1 MLKNC
6 IKNLF
11 GLATIFLILGTI
23 TMPKV
28 SAYACPT
35 HTKILKHAMTILS
48 NDNRTDIYD
57 FFKNSPYYSNLMAGT
72 IEPDINES
80 NPGAHY
86 YIYSESSSAVGNYYK
101 NAKGNYSRS
110 ARTNFEEHYS
120 TALNMYFSGHE
131 DKAFNSLGKAIHYL
145 SDISCTAH
153 STEMTYSIF
162 DNKNPHKVY
171 ETYVTNNSDKFI
183 ASTANDTYDY
193 VLSSP
198 FSEILNNLS
207 KQSSQYGYEASSNIP
222 EFYDKSIENTVPVA
236 EKLTAALLNRF
247 YRDINNPDDI
257 KYIEDGKEYYI
268 KNVNSLKYMTVSGNN
283 IVQDAFQ
290 ENDSQRFKIL
300 KNFDG
305 SFTLTPSNSKK
316 TLGIK
321 WNWTSFRIDD
331 LRLTYSLKP
340 NLSNYFKPVLCE
352 NGYFRIM
359 TGLSK
364 YTEVLNV
371 RDSSK
376 YNGAE
381 IDCSMYDP
389 DEISSYWIFEECK

>member
-1 MLKNC
+1 MIKNC

-11 GLATIFLILGTI
+11 GLAIIFTLLGTI
-23 TMPKV
+23 TISSA

-35 HTKILKHAMTILS
+35 HTKILKHAMTILA
-48 NDNRTDIYD
+48 NDNKIDIYD
-57 FFKNSPYYSNLMAGT
+57 FFKGSPYYSNLMAGT
-72 IEPDINES
+72 IEPDIDES

-86 YIYSESSSAVGNYYK
+86 YIYSESSSVTGNYFK

-120 TALNMYFSGHE
+120 TALNMYFSGYE

-162 DNKNPHKVY
+162 DSKNPHKVY

-183 ASTANDTYDY
+183 ASTANETYDY
-193 VLSSP
+193 VLSKP

-207 KQSSQYGYEASSNIP
+207 KQSSQYEYEASSNDP
-222 EFYDKSIENTVPVA
+222 NLYDKSIENTVPVA

-247 YRDINNPDDI
+247 YKDINNPTDI
-257 KYIEDGKEYYI
+257 KYIENGKEYYI
-268 KNVNSLKYMTVSGNN
+268 KNVNSLKYMTATGNN
-283 IVQDAFQ
+283 IVQDSFQ
-290 ENDSQRFKIL
+290 GDDSQKFKVS

-316 TLGIK
+316 VLSIK
-321 WNWTSFRIDD
+321 WNWASFRIDD
-331 LRLTYSLKP
+331 IKLSYSLKP
-340 NLSNYFKPVLCE
+340 NLSNYFKPVFCE

-371 RDSSK
+371 CDSSK
-376 YNGAE
+376 ESCAE
-381 IDCSMYDP
+381 IVCSMYDP
-389 DEISSYWIFEECK
+389 DEISSYWIFEEC